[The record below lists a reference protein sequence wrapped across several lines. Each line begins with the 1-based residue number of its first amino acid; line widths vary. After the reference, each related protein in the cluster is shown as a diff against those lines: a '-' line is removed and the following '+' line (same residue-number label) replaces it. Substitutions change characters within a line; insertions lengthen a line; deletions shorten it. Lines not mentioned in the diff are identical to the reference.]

1 MYRNILLFFI
11 TILALGTA
19 YAGAELFSFEAFP
32 VMDRAR
38 LEWSTGAEQ
47 DVRSFVIERSADGRQ
62 FTAIGQVPSTGSFS
76 HYVFV
81 DSSPLDA
88 DMERTFYY
96 RLRIVDQDGT
106 ISYSQ
111 IQEVSLFF
119 SAVQQTWGS
128 IKAMFR

>member
-1 MYRNILLFFI
+1 MYHRILLFI
-11 TILALGTA
+11 IAILSCGAA
-19 YAGAELFSFEAFP
+19 FAGAELFSFEAFP

-47 DVRSFVIERSADGRQ
+47 DVRSYFVERSADGRL
-62 FTAIGQVPSTGSFS
+62 FVAIGQVPSTGSFS

-96 RLRIVDQDGT
+96 RLRIVDRDGA

-111 IQEVSLFF
+111 IEEVSLFF